1 MEVLCCTK
9 VNKRRF
15 LSGERMKQFFKR
27 LFCKHDYIK
36 IDWYQT
42 FDNNIRYSRRQ
53 YMCKKCGKKIWVDG
67 RYDKIGK

>member
-1 MEVLCCTK
+1 
-9 VNKRRF
+9 
-15 LSGERMKQFFKR
+15 MKEFIKR

-42 FDNNIRYSRRQ
+42 FDNNVRYSRRQ